1 MTAMVVLISLALS
14 LSGNQSVFAL
24 VLIAWGLLAAAF
36 APLLTIYALGH
47 RPSEKAAIT
56 VMGAGVSAFF
66 MWRELGLSEVAYE
79 IMPAIIAGIGIYFLL
94 PKRLR
99 SLSTQPPTTGQH

>member
-1 MTAMVVLISLALS
+1 VALGLS
-14 LSGNQSVFAL
+14 LSNSQSVFAL

-47 RPSEKAAIT
+47 RPSEQAAIT

-66 MWRELGLSEVAYE
+66 IWRELGLSAVAYE

-99 SLSTQPPTTGQH
+99 SLSAETPTQQN